1 MFKVRIFV
9 LLIIAIYS
17 TYTDIKEQKIKNKAV
32 LLGLASGLLINLVE
46 GTYTYIAASIMVF
59 SILLIAAF
67 IDMKLYGGSIGGGDI
82 KLISIVPLFLHER
95 FIDFFMIMMIMLI
108 ISTVI
113 KHIKKGDV
121 ILAPFILVSIV
132 ISLV

>member
-1 MFKVRIFV
+1 MSYKLAI
-9 LLIIAIYS
+9 LLTIAIYS
-17 TYTDIKEQKIKNKAV
+17 TYTDVKEQKIKNKAV
-32 LLGLASGLLINLVE
+32 LLGLASGLLINLAE

-121 ILAPFILVSIV
+121 ILAPFILVSII
-132 ISLV
+132 ISLA

>member
-1 MFKVRIFV
+1 MSYKLAI

-32 LLGLASGLLINLVE
+32 LLGLISGLLINIAE
-46 GTYTYIAASIMVF
+46 ETYIYIIASLMVF
-59 SILLIAAF
+59 TVLLIASF
-67 IDMKLYGGSIGGGDI
+67 VETRVYGGSTGGGDI

-108 ISTVI
+108 ISTII

-121 ILAPFILVSIV
+121 ILAPFILVSII
-132 ISLV
+132 ISLA